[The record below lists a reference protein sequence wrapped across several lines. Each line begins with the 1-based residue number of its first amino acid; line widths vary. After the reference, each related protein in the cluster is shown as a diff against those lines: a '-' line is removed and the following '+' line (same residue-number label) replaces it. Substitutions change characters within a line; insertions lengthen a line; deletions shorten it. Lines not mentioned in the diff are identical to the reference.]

1 MFKTKRARDRALKI
15 AGLFFLFIGLLF
27 YGTRFIS
34 SVSGRFYLSNPTFHI
49 LFSLN
54 LLILLVIFV
63 FLIRNVFLFFIPHR
77 STRLRFKL
85 VTAFSLLI
93 LGPSLFAVIISTS
106 FVNKGLDR
114 LFRLQMKRSVETS
127 LSLARESL
135 FILSDEIAAFLKS
148 FPSFKNLNPASRGF
162 NGVCRIG
169 KKVECKGTVRIDVL
183 TVKKVLEIEKVY
195 SRFDPEKKMLTVCV
209 KRGNRIYCASRK
221 LPDSFVK
228 KFVQL
233 EQLQKDYSMLKTYEK
248 PIKGVYTATFLVM
261 AFLVLFGALWFA
273 RYFEKRINIPVESL
287 YRATRRI
294 SRGDLNVKVREE
306 GTDELK
312 NVIVAFNYMVEQ
324 LKALK
329 EKLESEKD
337 YIEKVINSIS
347 PAVITIS
354 KEGEVISCNKA
365 ALSIIKN
372 FSGNERFMDLFRIY
386 PEIKACVQELL
397 LKGGGKRE
405 ISEVIDGKERFLS
418 VEVIPF
424 PDGEGSVVII
434 EDLTEMV
441 NAQKM
446 SAWKEVAQRL
456 AHEIKNPLTPISLSA
471 ERVKRLI
478 RKQDVPEELSQAVD
492 KAVSLIIEE
501 VEIIRRLVDEFRA
514 FARLPLPEKK
524 MENLNRLIETYAL
537 AYDEKVKVDFN
548 PGEIPEV
555 PVDKKL
561 FREVFLNLM
570 ENSIDAGAT
579 AVSISTAYRDGKVYV
594 FFRDNGPGIPEHLM
608 DKIFSPHMSTK
619 KSGWGLGLAI
629 AKRIIEDHGGRI
641 YLADGNTFVIELPA

>member
-1 MFKTKRARDRALKI
+1 MFRTKSSRDRALKI
-15 AGLFFLFIGLLF
+15 AGLSLLFVILLF

-34 SVSGRFYLSNPTFHI
+34 GISGKFYLSNPTFHI

-54 LLILLVIFV
+54 LLVLLVIFV
-63 FLIRNVFLFFIPHR
+63 FLIRNIFLFFIPHR

-127 LSLARESL
+127 LLLARESL
-135 FILSDEIAAFLKS
+135 NLVADDIARFLKT
-148 FPSFKNLNPASRGF
+148 FPSFKRVNPVEEGF
-162 NGVCRIG
+162 EGICRIG
-169 KKVECKGTVRIDVL
+169 KSVECKGNIEVEPL
-183 TVKKVLEIEKVY
+183 TVKKVLEVESIY
-195 SRFDPEKKMLTVCV
+195 SRFDVKKRELTVCV
-209 KRGNRIYCASRK
+209 KRRGRIYCASRK
-221 LPDSFVK
+221 IPSSFVK
-228 KFVQL
+228 NFSQL
-233 EQLQKDYSMLKTYEK
+233 EQLQKDYNMLKTYER
-248 PIKGVYTATFLVM
+248 PIKGIYTATFLIM

-287 YRATRRI
+287 YRATKKI
-294 SRGDLNVKVREE
+294 SRGNLDVKVEEE

-329 EKLESEKD
+329 EKLESEKN
-337 YIEKVINSIS
+337 YVEKVINSIS
-347 PAVITIS
+347 PAVITVS
-354 KEGEVISCNKA
+354 KDGEVISYNLA
-365 ALSIIKN
+365 ALSIVKN
-372 FSGNERFMDLFRIY
+372 LEGRKQFMEVFSPY
-386 PEIKACVQELL
+386 PEIKATVQELL
-397 LKGGGKRE
+397 LYGGGRRE
-405 ISEVIDGKERFLS
+405 ISEIVDGNERFLS

-434 EDLTEMV
+434 EDFTEMV

-471 ERVKRLI
+471 ERVRRLI
-478 RKQDVPEELSQAVD
+478 SKQDVPEELKRAVD
-492 KAVSLIIEE
+492 KAVSLIVEE
-501 VEIIRRLVDEFRA
+501 VEIIRRLVDEFRT

-524 MENLNRLIETYAL
+524 MEDLNRLIETYAL
-537 AYDEKVKVDFN
+537 AYGEKIKINFDF
-548 PGEIPEV
+548 GDIPEI

-579 AVSISTAYRDGKVYV
+579 AVSISTFYKDGRVYIS
-594 FFRDNGPGIPEHLM
+594 FRDNGPGIPENLR

-629 AKRIIEDHGGRI
+629 AKRIIEDHGGKI
-641 YLADGNTFVIELPA
+641 YLVDGNTFVIELPA

>member
-1 MFKTKRARDRALKI
+1 MFRTKRSRNRAFKI
-15 AGLFFLFIGLLF
+15 AGLFLLFIFLLF
-27 YGTRFIS
+27 YGTRFVSGI
-34 SVSGRFYLSNPTFHI
+34 SGRFYLSNPTFHI
-49 LFSLN
+49 LFSFN

-63 FLIRNVFLFFIPHR
+63 FLIRNIFLFFIPHR

-135 FILSDEIAAFLKS
+135 NLVAVDIARFLET
-148 FPSFKNLNPASRGF
+148 FPSFRRLNPVKEGF
-162 NGVCRIG
+162 EGVCRIA
-169 KKVECKGTVRIDVL
+169 KNVECKGDIKVDPL
-183 TVKKVLEIEKVY
+183 TVKRVLEVESIY
-195 SRFDPEKKMLTVCV
+195 SRFDVKRSKLTVCV
-209 KRGNRIYCASRK
+209 KRGGRIYCASRK
-221 LPDSFVK
+221 IPSSFVV
-228 KFVQL
+228 KFLQL
-233 EQLQKDYSMLKTYEK
+233 EQLQKDYSMLRTYER

-287 YRATRRI
+287 YRATKKI
-294 SRGDLNVKVREE
+294 SRGNLDVKVEEE

-329 EKLESEKD
+329 EKLESEKN
-337 YIEKVINSIS
+337 YVEKVINSIS

-354 KEGEVISCNKA
+354 KNGEVISYNSA
-365 ALSIIKN
+365 ALSIVKN
-372 FSGNERFMDLFRIY
+372 LEEQKQFMRMLSSY
-386 PEIKACVQELL
+386 PEIKVAVQELL
-397 LKGGGKRE
+397 LSGGGKRE
-405 ISEVIDGKERFLS
+405 IAEIIDGKERFLS

-434 EDLTEMV
+434 EDFTEMV
-441 NAQKM
+441 NAQKI

-471 ERVKRLI
+471 ERVRRLI
-478 RKQDVPEELSQAVD
+478 SKQDVSEELKQAVD
-492 KAVSLIIEE
+492 KAVSLIVEE
-501 VEIIRRLVDEFRA
+501 VEIIRRLVDEFRT
-514 FARLPLPEKK
+514 FARLPLPEKR
-524 MENLNRLIETYAL
+524 MEDLNRLIETYAL
-537 AYDEKVKVDFN
+537 AYSERIKIDFDFGDI
-548 PGEIPEV
+548 PEIPI
-555 PVDKKL
+555 DKKL

-570 ENSIDAGAT
+570 ENSMDAGAT
-579 AVSISTAYRDGKVYV
+579 AVSISTTYKDGKVYI
-594 FFRDNGPGIPEHLM
+594 FFRDNGPGIPENLRG
-608 DKIFSPHMSTK
+608 KIFSPHISTK

-629 AKRIIEDHGGRI
+629 AKRIVEDHGGKI
-641 YLADGNTFVIELPA
+641 YLIDGNTFVIELPA

>member
-1 MFKTKRARDRALKI
+1 MFKTKRARNRALKI
-15 AGLFFLFIGLLF
+15 AGLSLLFVVLLF

-34 SVSGRFYLSNPTFHI
+34 GISGRFYLSNPTFHI

-54 LLILLVIFV
+54 LIILLVIFV
-63 FLIRNVFLFFIPHR
+63 FLIRNIFLFFIPHR

-114 LFRLQMKRSVETS
+114 LFRLQMKRSIETS

-135 FILSDEIAAFLKS
+135 SIVSSDVARFLET
-148 FPSFKNLNPASRGF
+148 FPSFKRVNPAEEGF
-162 NGVCRIG
+162 AGICRIG
-169 KKVECKGTVRIDVL
+169 KRMECKGDIDVDAL
-183 TVKKVLEIEKVY
+183 TVEKVLEVEGLY
-195 SRFDPEKKMLTVCV
+195 SRFDSKKKTLTVCV
-209 KRGNRIYCASRK
+209 KRGKRIYCASK
-221 LPDSFVK
+221 KISPSFVE
-228 KFVQL
+228 KFSQL
-233 EQLQKDYSMLKTYEK
+233 EQLQKDYRMLKTYER

-261 AFLVLFGALWFA
+261 AFLVLFGAFWFA

-294 SRGDLNVKVREE
+294 SRGDLDVKVEEE

-337 YIEKVINSIS
+337 YVEKVINSIS
-347 PAVITIS
+347 PAVITVS
-354 KEGEVISCNKA
+354 KDGEVISFNSA
-365 ALSIIKN
+365 ALSIVKEIGEK
-372 FSGNERFMDLFRIY
+372 RQFMELFESY
-386 PEIKACVQELL
+386 PEIKSSVQELL
-397 LKGGGKRE
+397 LSGGGKRE
-405 ISEVIDGKERFLS
+405 ISEIVDGKERFLS

-471 ERVKRLI
+471 ERVRRLI
-478 RKQDVPEELSQAVD
+478 LKQNVPEELKQAVD
-492 KAVSLIIEE
+492 KAVSLIVEE
-501 VEIIRRLVDEFRA
+501 VEIIRRLVDEFRT
-514 FARLPLPEKK
+514 FARLPLPEKR
-524 MENLNRLIETYAL
+524 MEDLNKLMETYAL
-537 AYDEKVKVDFN
+537 AYGEKIKVDFN
-548 PGEIPEV
+548 PGNIPEI

-561 FREVFLNLM
+561 FREVFLNLI
-570 ENSIDAGAT
+570 ENSIDAGAS
-579 AVSISTAYRDGKVYV
+579 AVSISTAYRDGKVYI
-594 FFRDNGPGIPEHLM
+594 FFKDNGPGIPESLR

-641 YLADGNTFVIELPA
+641 YLVDGNTFVIELPA